1 MIDAGITPIIIIAVV
16 SLIVVISVSAF
27 CYVKRQRSNARTNNS
42 VPLPWRGVHRAKTSP
57 PAGNFPHLGRS
68 NPPAS
73 SDHPHH
79 HDSYQDMYQISQQY
93 IHRSQS
99 NKNVHPVDMR
109 RQSDL
114 ESQDDDQPE
123 WRRSDSTLLQGT
135 SALKHHSSSPPT
147 TSRNYHELMPL
158 RPLHHSPS
166 TSSRYNYIH
175 DGSAHITSTVLV
187 SSSTVMSANDNANA
201 FGSNKNND
209 GNHGFGTPEIISDE
223 IEQQKHGMPSPLPRP
238 LHVARP
244 HIADATTTSVKRIVT
259 AVTRVAAKT
268 DPDADDRSSWSPS
281 VAQNNLGSRGS
292 LSRSPVISPPDTVS
306 SPRMRLA
313 NPRQQAQYPSP
324 RQAPIS
330 PRQPFQQPQQEQQPQ
345 QQQYRQQPMQ
355 LATSSPTSSPQE
367 SATTLMAQTIDHDS
381 RFQYKE
387 ELFRRPPQA
396 ILPADYQP
404 PQFTSKLPDVSADLT
419 RRSSGAATSFTGSTR
434 KAKLETSKNESTGLT
449 TAMLVL
455 APYFPPPT
463 EPAPVV
469 PVLPSTLTDG
479 LDSKMDRSFVLTPSK
494 TSLTPSSPTVAPVT
508 ATPTQPGPPSSSPV
522 LVAAS
527 LSLSAAPTT
536 MIPNSPLAA
545 FSSLSSSAALPP
557 SSPPRNPRRI
567 YAGGQILDSKIHVPM
582 TLPSKAPTRSGSATS
597 PSFSPAMV
605 APRLPSPVPSLRTA
619 TLANIPGSQA
629 RIASGG
635 GYGGAEASP
644 SAASISSISSA
655 TEADSLVEGYA
666 DSEERYRA
674 TSSVSSN
681 VSYTSSSVRSSLST
695 VLSINPNTGV
705 RTASM
710 RVASLSRGE
719 RPQPPSRSASSGSAV
734 SPTTVDMDLAS
745 PLTASVYSPTTPSS
759 AKVPR
764 GGEEG
769 ESSPFLADADAPEMP
784 FDATANQVSQR
795 YHDNF
800 LMRKSGALGAIGKIA
815 GAEMTTQ
822 ELFASWLDNTV
833 ELPPSPMTVKLKEG
847 SEEDRGAGEKEEEG
861 RGSTQTTARSKRN
874 PQAPGGEGAQLW
886 KFSQR
891 H

>member
-1 MIDAGITPIIIIAVV
+1 MIDAGATPIIIIAVV

-27 CYVKRQRSNARTNNS
+27 CYVKRQRSNVRTNNS
-42 VPLPWRGVHRAKTSP
+42 VPLPWNGVHRAKTSP

-79 HDSYQDMYQISQQY
+79 QDPYQDMYQISQQY

-175 DGSAHITSTVLV
+175 DGSTHITSTVLV
-187 SSSTVMSANDNANA
+187 SSSTVMSANDNANT
-201 FGSNKNND
+201 FSSNKNND
-209 GNHGFGTPEIISDE
+209 GNHGFGSPEIISDE

-306 SPRMRLA
+306 SPRMRPA

-324 RQAPIS
+324 HLAPVS
-330 PRQPFQQPQQEQQPQ
+330 PRQPFQQPQQQQHW
-345 QQQYRQQPMQ
+345 QQPMQ
-355 LATSSPTSSPQE
+355 PATSFSTSSPQE
-367 SATTLMAQTIDHDS
+367 SATTLKVQTIDHDS

-404 PQFTSKLPDVSADLT
+404 PQFTSMLPDVSADLT
-419 RRSSGAATSFTGSTR
+419 RRSSGAVTSSTGSTR

-479 LDSKMDRSFVLTPSK
+479 LDSKTDRSFVLTPSK
-494 TSLTPSSPTVAPVT
+494 T
-508 ATPTQPGPPSSSPV
+508 
-522 LVAAS
+522 
-527 LSLSAAPTT
+527 
-536 MIPNSPLAA
+536 I
-545 FSSLSSSAALPP
+545 
-557 SSPPRNPRRI
+557 
-567 YAGGQILDSKIHVPM
+567 
-582 TLPSKAPTRSGSATS
+582 
-597 PSFSPAMV
+597 
-605 APRLPSPVPSLRTA
+605 PSLRTA

-629 RIASGG
+629 RVASGG
-635 GYGGAEASP
+635 GHGGAEASP
-644 SAASISSISSA
+644 SVASISSISSA
-655 TEADSLVEGYA
+655 TEADSLVEDYA

-719 RPQPPSRSASSGSAV
+719 HPRPPSRSASSGSAV

-759 AKVPR
+759 AKTPR
-764 GGEEG
+764 GGEGG

-784 FDATANQVSQR
+784 FDVTANQVSQR

-833 ELPPSPMTVKLKEG
+833 ELPPSPMAVKLKEG

-861 RGSTQTTARSKRN
+861 RGSGQTMARSKRN